1 MIGTVIEYCKERTA
15 SYELTYHYLFDR
27 LIFISQKTPKNNRK
41 YNFVQIFMAKMES
54 LLFFDKM
61 LYYGYKKD
69 DLILVNLF
77 NKMLIY

>member
-27 LIFISQKTPKNNRK
+27 LIESFETKLKK
-41 YNFVQIFMAKMES
+41 S